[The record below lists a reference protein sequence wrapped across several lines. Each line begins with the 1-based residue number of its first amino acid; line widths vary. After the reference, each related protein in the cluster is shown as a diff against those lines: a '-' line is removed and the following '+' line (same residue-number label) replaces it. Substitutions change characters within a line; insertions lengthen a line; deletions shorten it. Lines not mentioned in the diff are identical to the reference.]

1 MIKLVQVNKCDEDA
15 KLIMEWRNDIHT
27 LINSFRTVK
36 YTWEEFI
43 YIFHNNY
50 FKNSINPLFAT
61 LNNEKIAFIGFN
73 DTNKKTNNTN
83 NTNKT
88 NNTNNTNKTNMNDT
102 IEISLNI
109 NPQFRGKKLSVSIIQ
124 ETIQYIK
131 NNYSNI
137 KKINAL
143 IKYFNAPS
151 LQIFKKSNF
160 EFKEKIIINNE
171 NIHVYQYE
179 MNKNNIQHQ
188 NQFVINNRKIGKD
201 YSTYIIAEMSCNH
214 NQNKKN
220 AFKLIDAAAEAGADA
235 IKLQT
240 YTQDTLTLNCNKPV
254 FKECLKGSLWEGQTL
269 YQLYSKAYT
278 PWEWHKDLKDYAN
291 SKGLDLFSSPFDT
304 TSVDFLESINMPAY
318 KIASFEL
325 TDHILL
331 KRVAQTK
338 KPVIISSGMASLNEL
353 NDAIEILRNNGTTQ
367 IAMLK
372 CTSAYPACPE
382 DANLN
387 TIKHMTKTFNVIGG
401 LSDHTLGIEVPIASV
416 VLGGRIIEKHF
427 KLIENSESED
437 DAFSLTPEEFK
448 KMVNSVRIVEKSLG
462 IIKYSGTNKETNSK
476 KFRRSLFVVQDIK
489 KGGLFNQNNI
499 KSIRPSN
506 GLHTKYYDEILGKE
520 ATENIEYGTPLNWNL
535 IKINKN
541 K

>member
-36 YTWEEFI
+36 YTWDEFI

-73 DTNKKTNNTN
+73 DTKIKTV
-83 NTNKT
+83 
-88 NNTNNTNKTNMNDT
+88 
-102 IEISLNI
+102 IEISINI
-109 NPQFRGKKLSVSIIQ
+109 NPQFREKKLSVPIIQ
-124 ETIQYIK
+124 ETIKYIK
-131 NNYSNI
+131 NNYPNI
-137 KKINAL
+137 EKINAL
-143 IKYFNAPS
+143 IKYFNVPS
-151 LQIFKKSNF
+151 LQTFKKSNF
-160 EFKEKIIINNE
+160 EFKEKIIMNNE
-171 NIHVYQYE
+171 IIHVYEYN
-179 MNKNNIQHQ
+179 MNKNIIQ
-188 NQFVINNRKIGKD
+188 NPNDFIINNRKIGKD

-214 NQNKKN
+214 NQNIQN

-240 YTQDTLTLNCNKPV
+240 YTPDTLTLNCDKPI

-278 PWEWHKDLKDYAN
+278 PWEWHKDLKDYAS

-304 TSVDFLESINMPAY
+304 TSVDFLESINVPAY

-331 KRVAQTK
+331 KKVAQTK

-353 NDAIEILRNNGTTQ
+353 NDAIQILRNNGSTQ

-372 CTSAYPACPE
+372 CTSAYPASPE

-387 TIKHMTKTFNVIGG
+387 TINHMIKTFNVVGG

-427 KLIENSESED
+427 KLTENSGSED

-448 KMVNSVRIVEKSLG
+448 KMVNSIRIVEKSLG
-462 IIKYSGTNKETNSK
+462 TIKYSGTNKESNSK
-476 KFRRSLFVVQDIK
+476 KFRRSLFVVKNIK
-489 KGGLFNQNNI
+489 KGELFDENNI

-506 GLHTKYYDEILGKE
+506 GLHTKYYDIILGKE
-520 ATENIEYGTPLNWNL
+520 ATQDIEYGTPLSWNL
-535 IKINKN
+535 IK
-541 K
+541 